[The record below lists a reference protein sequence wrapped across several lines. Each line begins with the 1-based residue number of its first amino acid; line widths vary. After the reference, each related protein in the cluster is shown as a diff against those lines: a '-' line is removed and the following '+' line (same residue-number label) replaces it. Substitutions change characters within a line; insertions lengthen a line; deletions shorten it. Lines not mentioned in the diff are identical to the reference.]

1 MENEELISKKELLEL
16 TGISYGQLYRW
27 KRKGLIPEDW
37 FVRKSSYTG
46 QETFFPRGK
55 VLYRIEKIKN
65 MKEDISLDDLA
76 DVFSPTKDEISLRP
90 DEVAVRNIVS
100 GEVLKMYH
108 DFRGSADM
116 MDFNDILSAY
126 ILNKRIVEGDIS
138 LDEGRLLLEVI
149 QESRIYFGSDPF
161 VIFLTR
167 KLGVFSCFAVSPP
180 GRISLD
186 KGIRLIAEINTLT
199 VMEELKC
206 KLI

>member
-16 TGISYGQLYRW
+16 TNISYGQLYRW

-65 MKEDISLDDLA
+65 MKDDISLDGLA
-76 DVFSPTKDEISLRP
+76 DVFSPTQDEISLRP
-90 DEVAVRNIVS
+90 DEVTGRNIVS
-100 GEVLKMYH
+100 NEVLKMYL
-108 DFRGSADM
+108 DFRGSTDA

-126 ILNKRIVEGDIS
+126 ILNKLIAAGDIS

-149 QESRIYFGSDPF
+149 QESRITFGADPCE
-161 VIFLTR
+161 IFLMR
-167 KLGVFSCFAVSPP
+167 KLGVFSCFAASPP
-180 GRISLD
+180 CRISMD
-186 KGIRLIAEINTLT
+186 KGVRLIAGINTLT
-199 VMEELKC
+199 VTEELKC